1 MRPLRY
7 GMVGGGRGAFI
18 GAVHRAAAALDQQAV
33 LTAGALSSDPDRAR
47 DSARDLGLADDR
59 SYGSWRDLLD
69 GELARPADDRM
80 DAVVIVTP
88 NHVHYPVAKAAI
100 EAGFH
105 VVCDKPLVHT
115 SEQAQEL
122 VDLVDRTG
130 VVFGVTYNY
139 TGYPLVRHARDMV
152 ARGDLGELRKVV
164 VQYSQGWLSTLV
176 EATGNKQAEWRT
188 DPARSGIAGAM
199 GDIGSHAENLAATIT
214 GRRITHVSADVA
226 TVVEGRLLD
235 DDAAVL
241 LRLEGGVRGLLVAS
255 QIETG
260 TENDLRIRVHGTEGS
275 LHWRQED
282 PNVLVHTPARG
293 PGRSLRRGNDD
304 LSPSAQKATR
314 VPPGHPEG
322 YIEAFANVYLG
333 VFEAIRAK
341 QAGRELSALEGQFP
355 TVVDGARGVRFIE
368 RVIESGAS
376 DGSWIEVEPP
386 TG

>member
-7 GMVGGGRGAFI
+7 GMVGGGRNAFI

-59 SYGSWRDLLD
+59 SYGSWREMLD
-69 GELARPADDRM
+69 GELARPEDDRI
-80 DAVVIVTP
+80 DFVVIVTP
-88 NHVHYPVAKAAI
+88 NDVHYPVAKAAV

-115 SEQAQEL
+115 SEQAQDL
-122 VDLVDRTG
+122 VDLVDRSG

-152 ARGDLGELRKVV
+152 ANGDIGELRKVV

-188 DPARSGIAGAM
+188 DPARSGVAGAM

-214 GRRITHVSADVA
+214 GRHVTHVSADVA

-241 LRLEGGVRGLLVAS
+241 LRLDGGVRGLLVAS

-260 TENDLRIRVHGTEGS
+260 TENNLRIRVHGTDGS

-282 PNVLVHTPARG
+282 PNLLVHTPASG
-293 PGRSLRRGNDD
+293 PGRNLRRGNDY

-341 QAGRELSALEGQFP
+341 QAGRALDALEGQFP
-355 TVVDGARGVRFIE
+355 TVQDGARGVRFIE

-376 DGSWIEVEPP
+376 DEKWIEI
-386 TG
+386 

>member
-1 MRPLRY
+1 M
-7 GMVGGGRGAFI
+7 
-18 GAVHRAAAALDQQAV
+18 
-33 LTAGALSSDPDRAR
+33 
-47 DSARDLGLADDR
+47 
-59 SYGSWRDLLD
+59 LD
-69 GELARPADDRM
+69 GELARPEDDRI

-88 NHVHYPVAKAAI
+88 NDVHYPVAKAAV

-122 VDLVDRTG
+122 VDLVARSG

-152 ARGDLGELRKVV
+152 ANGDIGELRKVV
-164 VQYSQGWLSTLV
+164 VQYSQGWLATLV

-214 GRRITHVSADVA
+214 GRNVTHVSADIA

-260 TENDLRIRVHGTEGS
+260 TRTTCASGCTAPRARCTGARRIRTSSCTRRRAAPAGTCGAATTTCRRRRRRRRASRRAIRRATSRPSRTCTSASSRPSARSRRAASWTRSRGS
-275 LHWRQED
+275 SRRWR
-282 PNVLVHTPARG
+282 TARG
-293 PGRSLRRGNDD
+293 ACAS
-304 LSPSAQKATR
+304 SSA
-314 VPPGHPEG
+314 
-322 YIEAFANVYLG
+322 
-333 VFEAIRAK
+333 
-341 QAGRELSALEGQFP
+341 
-355 TVVDGARGVRFIE
+355 
-368 RVIESGAS
+368 
-376 DGSWIEVEPP
+376 
-386 TG
+386 